1 MQWRERWTLRVA
13 SALLMMRA
21 ADEQPLRKG
30 SARVGSLCD
39 WQCTQWLCWAVAQQD
54 LSARLDWHYIT
65 GIFLW
70 AIRVPPPQRCSLAG
84 GLCLAAVGIVGGV
97 TQGPYISC

>member
-1 MQWRERWTLRVA
+1 MQWRERWTLREA

-39 WQCTQWLCWAVAQQD
+39 WQCTQWLCGAVAQQD
-54 LSARLDWHYIT
+54 HSARLDWHYIT

-70 AIRVPPPQRCSLAG
+70 GINAPESRRHSVAALQGGSAWPQWG
-84 GLCLAAVGIVGGV
+84 
-97 TQGPYISC
+97 